1 MKAKL
6 THAPTIEEVTPE
18 HFHATFFW
26 ARAISKDV
34 RRRTTRLTLDDYK
47 RSFKCYMV
55 VGYSAG
61 FAINTATSELCS
73 MFNVNTVS
81 LGHFMVAEAV
91 KLGAKR
97 LNCLD
102 GYLVKLYSDHGFV
115 VTCAVEHNR
124 SRPDRP
130 LPLVVYMVH
139 KDTPMGRSIAHAETC
154 LAQA

>member
-1 MKAKL
+1 
-6 THAPTIEEVTPE
+6 
-18 HFHATFFW
+18 
-26 ARAISKDV
+26 V
-34 RRRTTRLTLDDYK
+34 RGFT
-47 RSFKCYMV
+47 
-55 VGYSAG
+55 AG
-61 FAINTATSELCS
+61 FAINQNTSELCS
-73 MFNVNTVS
+73 MFNIDDVA

-130 LPLVVYMVH
+130 LSLVVYMVY